1 LFFIK
6 NIRNKFMPKMNG
18 TGPMG
23 QGPQTGRG
31 MGRCASGER
40 MFWCGR
46 RMMGR
51 GGFKTSLSIEDQ
63 LKALDEEEKA
73 LLSDLE
79 AVKAEKEALKDKK

>member
-1 LFFIK
+1 
-6 NIRNKFMPKMNG
+6 MNG

-23 QGPQTGRG
+23 QGQQTGRS
-31 MGRCASGER
+31 MGNCAGGER

-51 GGFKTSLSIEDQ
+51 SGLKTSLSVEDKI
-63 LKALDEEEKA
+63 KALDEEEKA

-79 AVKAEKEALKDKK
+79 AVKTEKEFLKSQK

>member
-1 LFFIK
+1 
-6 NIRNKFMPKMNG
+6 MNG

-31 MGRCASGER
+31 KGACASGER

-46 RMMGR
+46 RMR
-51 GGFKTSLSIEDQ
+51 GEGSFRSFSSPQDQ

-73 LLSDLE
+73 LLADLE
-79 AVKAEKEALKDKK
+79 AVKAEKESLKS

>member
-1 LFFIK
+1 
-6 NIRNKFMPKMNG
+6 MPRING
-18 TGPMG
+18 TGPTG

-31 MGRCASGER
+31 MGHCASGER

-51 GGFKTSLSIEDQ
+51 GGFKLSLSPEDQ

-73 LLSDLE
+73 LLLDLE
-79 AVKAEKEALKDKK
+79 AVKKEKEALKSQK

>member
-1 LFFIK
+1 
-6 NIRNKFMPKMNG
+6 MNG
-18 TGPMG
+18 TGPNG

-51 GGFKTSLSIEDQ
+51 GGFNLSLSPKDQ

-79 AVKAEKEALKDKK
+79 MVKAEKKALQSKK

>member
-1 LFFIK
+1 
-6 NIRNKFMPKMNG
+6 MPRMNG

-23 QGPQTGRG
+23 QGPQTGRE

-51 GGFKTSLSIEDQ
+51 GGFKLSLSPEDQ
-63 LKALDEEEKA
+63 LKALNEEEKA
-73 LLSDLE
+73 LLSELE
-79 AVKAEKEALKDKK
+79 AVKTEKEALKSQK

>member
-1 LFFIK
+1 
-6 NIRNKFMPKMNG
+6 MNG

-46 RMMGR
+46 KMMGR
-51 GGFKTSLSIEDQ
+51 GSFKAPLSSEDQ
-63 LKALDEEEKA
+63 LKALNEEEKA

>member
-1 LFFIK
+1 
-6 NIRNKFMPKMNG
+6 MNG

-46 RMMGR
+46 RMMG
-51 GGFKTSLSIEDQ
+51 GGVFKVSLSSEDQ

-73 LLSDLE
+73 LLLDLE

>member
-1 LFFIK
+1 
-6 NIRNKFMPKMNG
+6 MNG

-31 MGRCASGER
+31 MGHCASGER

-51 GGFKTSLSIEDQ
+51 GGFKLSLSPADQ

-73 LLSDLE
+73 LLADLE
-79 AVKAEKEALKDKK
+79 AVKTEKAALKNKK

>member
-1 LFFIK
+1 
-6 NIRNKFMPKMNG
+6 MPRMNG
-18 TGPMG
+18 TGPTG

-51 GGFKTSLSIEDQ
+51 GGFKLSLSPKDQ

-79 AVKAEKEALKDKK
+79 AVKTEKEALKSQK

>member
-1 LFFIK
+1 
-6 NIRNKFMPKMNG
+6 MNG

-46 RMMGR
+46 RMLGR
-51 GGFKTSLSIEDQ
+51 DGFKASLSSEDQ

-73 LLSDLE
+73 LLTDLE

>member
-1 LFFIK
+1 
-6 NIRNKFMPKMNG
+6 MNG

-31 MGRCASGER
+31 MGRCANGER

-51 GGFKTSLSIEDQ
+51 GGFNASLSPEDQ

-73 LLSDLE
+73 LLIDLE
-79 AVKAEKEALKDKK
+79 AVKTEKAALKDKK

>member
-1 LFFIK
+1 
-6 NIRNKFMPKMNG
+6 MPNMNG

-51 GGFKTSLSIEDQ
+51 GGFKLSLSSEDQ

-79 AVKAEKEALKDKK
+79 AVKKEKEALKSQK

>member
-1 LFFIK
+1 
-6 NIRNKFMPKMNG
+6 MPNMNG
-18 TGPMG
+18 TGPKG

-31 MGRCASGER
+31 LGRCANGER

-51 GGFKTSLSIEDQ
+51 GGFKFSLSPEDQ
-63 LKALDEEEKA
+63 LKALDEEEKT

-79 AVKAEKEALKDKK
+79 EVKKEKEALKGQK

>member
-1 LFFIK
+1 
-6 NIRNKFMPKMNG
+6 MNG
-18 TGPMG
+18 TGPKG
-23 QGPQTGRG
+23 QGSQTGRG

-51 GGFKTSLSIEDQ
+51 GGFKLSLSLEDQ
-63 LKALDEEEKA
+63 IKALDEEEKA

-79 AVKAEKEALKDKK
+79 AIKKEKEALKGQK

>member
-1 LFFIK
+1 
-6 NIRNKFMPKMNG
+6 MPNMNG
-18 TGPMG
+18 AGPKG

-31 MGRCASGER
+31 MGHCASGER

-51 GGFKTSLSIEDQ
+51 GGFKSSLSLEDH

-79 AVKAEKEALKDKK
+79 AIKTEKEILKSQK

>member
-1 LFFIK
+1 MS
-6 NIRNKFMPKMNG
+6 RMNG

-23 QGPQTGRG
+23 QGPKTGRA
-31 MGRCASGER
+31 MGNCVNTER

-51 GGFKTSLSIEDQ
+51 GSFNPSLSPEDK

-73 LLSDLE
+73 LLTDLE
-79 AVKAEKEALKDKK
+79 AVKMERESLKNKK